1 MNMAALLFFD
11 LSLSPLFPPHNGK
24 MAQSLRAGFSG
35 RCNAM
40 ELLTDPQLEWL
51 FVFLIITLDDMQ
63 TKVFI
68 YFGCY
73 IMRLF
78 LLLLCV
84 MYILFSVFIM
94 KTQRRN
100 RNQRQI
106 LRHKLLII
114 FISQLCVKRCRNK
127 LHSLKSLLSM
137 CLINNKI
144 KNIFQQKKT
153 QESIP
158 SRKES

>member
-11 LSLSPLFPPHNGK
+11 FSLSPLFPPHNGK

-51 FVFLIITLDDMQ
+51 FVFLIITSDDMQ

-73 IMRLF
+73 IIRLF
-78 LLLLCV
+78 LLLCG
-84 MYILFSVFIM
+84 MCTLFSVFIM
-94 KTQRRN
+94 KPQTRN
-100 RNQRQI
+100 RNQ
-106 LRHKLLII
+106 
-114 FISQLCVKRCRNK
+114 LCVKHCRNK
-127 LHSLKSLLSM
+127 LHFLKSLLSM
-137 CLINNKI
+137 CLINNNI
-144 KNIFQQKKT
+144 KNIFRHKKT

-158 SRKES
+158 SRMES

>member
-11 LSLSPLFPPHNGK
+11 FSLSPLFPPDNGK

-51 FVFLIITLDDMQ
+51 FVFLIITSDDMQ

-68 YFGCY
+68 YFGRY

-78 LLLLCV
+78 LLLLCGTC
-84 MYILFSVFIM
+84 MLFSVFIM
-94 KTQRRN
+94 KPQTRN
-100 RNQRQI
+100 RKERQ
-106 LRHKLLII
+106 
-114 FISQLCVKRCRNK
+114 
-127 LHSLKSLLSM
+127 LKD
-137 CLINNKI
+137 
-144 KNIFQQKKT
+144 
-153 QESIP
+153 
-158 SRKES
+158 